1 MKPIVIAFVFIL
13 VSVVAFGQDRK
24 EVIEKGIQVKRNYE
38 LDIAKGEKE
47 PQIEKEE
54 VYNFRGDL
62 IEIKE
67 YSEEGKVVS
76 LWFRYKYDNQGNLIE
91 EEELNSK
98 GEIKERY
105 EYKYENG
112 LKTEKLYYDNKGRLF
127 KKKIYKYELRK

>member
-1 MKPIVIAFVFIL
+1 MKSIVIAFVFIL

-38 LDIAKGEKE
+38 LDIAKGAKE
-47 PQIEKEE
+47 PHIEKEE

>member
-13 VSVVAFGQDRK
+13 LSVVAFGQDRK

>member
-13 VSVVAFGQDRK
+13 LSVVAFGQDRK

-38 LDIAKGEKE
+38 LDIAKGEKD
-47 PQIEKEE
+47 PHIEKEE

-91 EEELNSK
+91 EEELNGK